1 MLTCLATPPKSPAVR
16 FAERASATS
25 EAKPATPIVRSSKG
39 RKKRNSRNASA
50 LLITDPAARRSLR
63 KVPTTT
69 STTGTPSYLAS
80 HCWALV
86 TPPRVAATN
95 LARPVSSAAPSAA
108 LSPASP
114 DAAPRCGR
122 SRLADFR
129 RRTVMDSPKH
139 PDGNQ
144 DPTRSHRSRR
154 SATDPPEEGSRY
166 FVLPRFR

>member
-69 STTGTPSYLAS
+69 STTGTASYLAS
-80 HCWALV
+80 HCWALG
-86 TPPRVAATN
+86 TPPRVAAAN
-95 LARPVSSAAPSAA
+95 LARPVSSAAPATA
-108 LSPASP
+108 LLLGWP
-114 DAAPRCGR
+114 DAAPGRGR
-122 SRLADFR
+122 SRLAGLR
-129 RRTVMDSPKH
+129 RRRVMDSPKH
-139 PDGNQ
+139 PDRNHGF
-144 DPTRSHRSRR
+144 TH
-154 SATDPPEEGSRY
+154 
-166 FVLPRFR
+166 